1 MKLYGR
7 NTSINVQKAAW
18 VMGEAE
24 LNWEWI
30 DKAGGVGTI
39 DSPQYRKINPAAKIP
54 TLDDNGLL
62 VRQSNTIVRYVA
74 RKYAPQLIPRE
85 DSAWVEAERWMEWQ
99 NSDNRVTLTKVFWTL
114 IRTPENKRDMEELYN
129 FINVLNDDFSI
140 LDKYLG
146 NRKYIAGEE
155 FSIGDIPP
163 GAAAYRYLSLPIER
177 PVLTNLQNWYEKL
190 VERPKFKEMV
200 MIPLA

>member
-74 RKYAPQLIPRE
+74 RKYAPQLIPRD

-177 PVLTNLQNWYEKL
+177 PVLTNLQNWYQKL
-190 VERPKFKEMV
+190 VDRPKFKEMV